1 MVSEAVV
8 PLDRL
13 KTLCA
18 QMTKATNEFR
28 RCINEAKELHAR
40 QLDRIQRERDA
51 ALLAARVHGDVD
63 DPNNVNQGQGVDMP
77 TTKKVTKKNS
87 SSRMFVNCR

>member
-1 MVSEAVV
+1 MIAEANI

-28 RCINEAKELHAR
+28 RCLNEAKELHAR
-40 QLDRIQRERDA
+40 QIDRLQRERDA
-51 ALLAARVHGDVD
+51 AILAARVHGEVD
-63 DPNNVNQGQGVDMP
+63 INQMQGVE
-77 TTKKVTKKNS
+77 TTAKKVS
-87 SSRMFVNCR
+87 LSRFR